1 MIHGVVQKMSKNRG
15 EKSLDDRK
23 ASLSDIPSRLN
34 NSENINV
41 CKKKHVEVY
50 SKQRVSSVRVQEENT
65 NSGGKQE
72 KTSHVVKGKKGRWL
86 FDDWKKVTFL
96 DESQIVIGNDN
107 RVYIC
112 R

>member
-1 MIHGVVQKMSKNRG
+1 MDDRLGRKIIRSFRA
-15 EKSLDDRK
+15 DRK
-23 ASLSDIPSRLN
+23 ASLSDITNRLN

-50 SKQRVSSVRVQEENT
+50 SKQKASSVRMQEENT
-65 NSGGKQE
+65 DSGGKQE
-72 KTSHVVKGKKGRWL
+72 KHESRGERKKRRWL
-86 FDDWKKVTFL
+86 FDDWKQVTFL
-96 DESQIVIGNDN
+96 DDSQIVIGNDN